1 MFPKNPA
8 IFNEMAGQTGSGLP
22 KRRFFSGSAR
32 SFEAKSGR
40 PFEHEMSHTEG
51 ENWTVEGQEL
61 DRPID
66 INVGG
71 PS

>member
-1 MFPKNPA
+1 
-8 IFNEMAGQTGSGLP
+8 MAGQTGSGRK
-22 KRRFFSGSAR
+22 KRRFFSRNAR

-61 DRPID
+61 DRPEL
-66 INVGG
+66 V
-71 PS
+71 